1 MNIAKVVINLSLD
14 QEFDYRIPASLQ
26 GRIRV
31 GSRVQVPFGK
41 GNTTRAG
48 YVVGFKPHSAYSGL
62 KEISEV
68 VGDRAQ
74 IPNKLVE
81 LAQWMSEYY
90 CCPKEQ
96 AVRAVL
102 PAVVRSGKIKQKKQQ
117 YAVIETEEKVA
128 RELPAMERR
137 AKTQAA
143 FLRALVRSGNSA
155 RLSTLIRETGA
166 SRSVVKSLEGKGL
179 IRLEER
185 VVERDPFEDDNVL
198 PTQAL
203 ELTAEQRQALE
214 LIQTSLDGDESD
226 TILLHG
232 ITGSGKTEVYLQAIA
247 GCLERGE
254 EAIVLVPEISL
265 TPQTIERF
273 RSRFGDTVSVLHSGL
288 SDGERFD
295 EWIKI
300 HEGRTKI
307 AVGARSALFAPFR
320 NLALIVVDEEHENT
334 YKQEESPRYNARDV
348 AVVRG
353 KREGATVV
361 LGSATPSTE
370 SFYNTTTGKYKLASL
385 KYRADDRKLPR
396 MEIVDMRTEAALRGQ
411 AQIFSRRLQELV
423 YQRLEDGE
431 QILIFLN
438 RRGYATQ
445 MICTKCGFVARCE
458 ECSVTFTYHR
468 QDNLLMCHLCGAVI
482 PAYTEC
488 PHCKDPNIRYSGLGT
503 EKVEAVANRL
513 FPKAHIARMDS
524 DTMTAKNS
532 YIKTL
537 TAFRQGRI
545 NILIGT
551 QMIAKGL
558 HFPNVTL
565 VGIVFADLGL
575 HLPDFRAGERTF
587 QLLTQVAGRAG
598 RGEVA
603 GHVVV
608 QSYTPYHPALQYA
621 VDHDFDGFMKEELE
635 QRQSLA
641 FPPAT
646 HAVLIHF
653 RGESEIK
660 TSETAEA
667 FLGKLQPLLSQDT
680 EVAGPMPSP
689 IAKIRKKFRYQ
700 LMLRTTHILRLTRCL
715 RPLVLN
721 ANKNKEVDIYADV
734 DPQSLL

>member
-14 QEFDYRIPASLQ
+14 QEFDYLIPDSMK

-31 GSRVQVPFGK
+31 GSRVEVPFGK
-41 GNTTRAG
+41 GNSRRIG
-48 YVVGFKPHSAYSGL
+48 YVVGFKPYSSFGDL

-74 IPNKLVE
+74 IPDKLVE
-81 LAQWMSEYY
+81 LAQWMAEYY
-90 CCPKEQ
+90 CCAREQ

-102 PAVVRSGKIKQKKQQ
+102 PGVVRSGKIKQKKQQ
-117 YAVIETEEKVA
+117 YAVIESEEYVA

-137 AKTQAA
+137 AKKQAA
-143 FLRALVRSGNSA
+143 ILRALVRRGNAA
-155 RLSTLIRETGA
+155 RLSTLLRETDT
-166 SRSVVKSLEGKGL
+166 SRNVVKSLEEKQL
-179 IRLEER
+179 IRLEDR
-185 VVERDPFEDDNVL
+185 VVERDPFEDDNIL
-198 PTQAL
+198 PTNPLQPTSEQQA
-203 ELTAEQRQALE
+203 ALD
-214 LIQTSLDGDESD
+214 LIFKSLAGDDPD
-226 TILLHG
+226 TVLLHG
-232 ITGSGKTEVYLQAIA
+232 ITGSGKTEIYLQAIA
-247 GCLERGE
+247 ACLEQGRE
-254 EAIVLVPEISL
+254 SIVLVPEISL

-273 RSRFGDTVSVLHSGL
+273 RSRFGNTISVMHSGL

-334 YKQEESPRYNARDV
+334 YKQEENPRYHARDI
-348 AVVRG
+348 AVLRG
-353 KREGATVV
+353 KREQATVI

-370 SFYNTTTGKYKLASL
+370 SFYNAKTGKYKLASL
-385 KYRADDRKLPR
+385 KYRVDDRTLPR
-396 MEIVDMRTEAALRGQ
+396 MEVVDMRTEAALRGQ
-411 AQIFSRRLQELV
+411 AQIFSRRLQGLIQ
-423 YQRLEDGE
+423 QRLEDGE
-431 QILIFLN
+431 QTLIFLN

-445 MICTKCGFVARCE
+445 MICTKCGFVARCD
-458 ECSVTFTYHR
+458 ECSVTYTYHR
-468 QDNLLMCHLCGAVI
+468 HDSLLMCHLCGAVI

-488 PHCKDPNIRYSGLGT
+488 PQCKDPNIRYSGLGT
-503 EKVEAVANRL
+503 EKVEAVANHL
-513 FPKAHIARMDS
+513 FPKARIARMDS
-524 DTMTAKNS
+524 DTMTAKNA
-532 YIKTL
+532 YTKTL

-587 QLLTQVAGRAG
+587 QLLTQVSGRAG

-603 GHVVV
+603 GHVIV

-621 VDHDFDGFMKEELE
+621 VTHDFYGFMDEELE
-635 QRQSLA
+635 QRRALS
-641 FPPAT
+641 FPPVT

-667 FLGKLQPLLSQDT
+667 FLGKLQPLLSDDV
-680 EVAGPMPSP
+680 EIAGPMPSP
-689 IAKIRKKFRYQ
+689 IAKIRNKFRYQ
-700 LMLRTTHILRLTRCL
+700 LMLRTANIIRLTRLL
-715 RPLVLN
+715 RPAVLK
-721 ANKNKEVDIYADV
+721 ANKNKNVDIYADV